1 MQNLRSDYFQ
11 RRISSRVGQKHR
23 DIALALG
30 VNHYLGKPY
39 SEEALLALVRTY
51 FREKALT

>member
-51 FREKALT
+51 FREKALP